1 MGRRRPARDPS
12 RGRHVGVLIS
22 SPASGSSSRP
32 STRCWRSHWRP
43 AAPRAATSWSRRS
56 PAQYARRAGRRCSPP
71 ASRSAAMARDLVA
84 AEYGGPLRD
93 IIHAFKYERRRSLTR
108 PLARLMAEAARDV
121 LHDAACVVPVPLHP
135 WKRLT
140 RGFNQAADLA
150 AELGPPLVHALWR
163 PRWARAQVGL
173 PAAQRRRNVQ
183 GAFAASPWLRRAAAC
198 RLDRRPGGGAGGR
211 CAHYRRHVVGV
222 RAGADV
228 DGCRRSATP
237 DACAGTGP
245 RRRKAGGPRPAVP
258 LDCQAHGHGIL
269 RVRGDQRAVA
279 RGVERRPVVLARL
292 TDVAGAHAAEK
303 LQIPFVLVA
312 ADALAGE

>member
-1 MGRRRPARDPS
+1 MTSSGCGATPAGTRSLPRAPRWRPDLVSGQRVFCQALDALLAVALAPGCAACGDILESPLAGPVCPSCWSAVQPASQPVRGDGARPRGRRVPAARCATS
-12 RGRHVGVLIS
+12 
-22 SPASGSSSRP
+22 
-32 STRCWRSHWRP
+32 STRSSTR
-43 AAPRAATSWSRRS
+43 
-56 PAQYARRAGRRCSPP
+56 
-71 ASRSAAMARDLVA
+71 
-84 AEYGGPLRD
+84 
-93 IIHAFKYERRRSLTR
+93 RRRSLTR

-198 RLDRRPGGGAGGR
+198 RLDHRPGGGAGGR

-237 DACAGTGP
+237 DAGAGASP
-245 RRRKAGGPRPAVP
+245 RRRSGRLAATGRSSRSSGARTRHPARPRRPA
-258 LDCQAHGHGIL
+258 ARS
-269 RVRGDQRAVA
+269 RVASSVVQSCSRA
-279 RGVERRPVVLARL
+279 
-292 TDVAGAHAAEK
+292 
-303 LQIPFVLVA
+303 
-312 ADALAGE
+312 

>member
-1 MGRRRPARDPS
+1 MPVVLVGGAARQPAGPRRWRATLWP
-12 RGRHVGVLIS
+12 
-22 SPASGSSSRP
+22 P
-32 STRCWRSHWRP
+32 STAARCETSSTRSSTR
-43 AAPRAATSWSRRS
+43 
-56 PAQYARRAGRRCSPP
+56 
-71 ASRSAAMARDLVA
+71 
-84 AEYGGPLRD
+84 
-93 IIHAFKYERRRSLTR
+93 RRRSLTR

-211 CAHYRRHVVGV
+211 CAHYRRDVVGV

-237 DACAGTGP
+237 DACAGAGP
-245 RRRKAGGPRPAVP
+245 RRRPGRLAATGHSSRSAGARTRHPARPRRPP
-258 LDCQAHGHGIL
+258 
-269 RVRGDQRAVA
+269 RGRAWRRTSSSRARAPDGCSWRA
-279 RGVERRPVVLARL
+279 RG
-292 TDVAGAHAAEK
+292 
-303 LQIPFVLVA
+303 
-312 ADALAGE
+312 